1 MQRCWRGVKMY
12 EETSLG
18 VVIPAYNEAGFIGDV
33 IDSVPNYVSAVVVI
47 DDHSTDG
54 TWEEIHEHIG
64 STRSR
69 AAGETT
75 RKSRPDGGTRTMAA
89 AEPASE
95 FDGRTVTVRHT
106 TNRGRGAA
114 IKTGYRIAQ
123 TMQLDV
129 VAVIDG
135 DGQMDPAI
143 LDRIVDP
150 VVNDEADYA
159 KGDRLVSA
167 RHCREMSRWRLFGNT
182 LLTWLTRVAS
192 GKWGVR
198 DPQNGYTA
206 ISAEA
211 LDAIAIEDLYEDYG
225 FLNDLLIRLD
235 ANNMEVADVAMQAVY
250 SDETSGIRYRH
261 FAPKLSL
268 LLLRGFVWR
277 LWYKYVASG
286 QSDRPP
292 HSQPS

>member
-1 MQRCWRGVKMY
+1 MY

-64 STRSR
+64 DTRSR
-69 AAGETT
+69 VTGETA
-75 RKSRPDGGTRTMAA
+75 RKSRSDGGTRTMAA
-89 AEPASE
+89 AEPPSE
-95 FDGRTVTVRHT
+95 FDRRTVTVRHT

-123 TMQLDV
+123 TMELDV

-159 KGDRLVSA
+159 KGDRLVSP

-211 LDAIAIEDLYEDYG
+211 LDAIAIEELYEDYG

-261 FAPKLSL
+261 FAPNLSL